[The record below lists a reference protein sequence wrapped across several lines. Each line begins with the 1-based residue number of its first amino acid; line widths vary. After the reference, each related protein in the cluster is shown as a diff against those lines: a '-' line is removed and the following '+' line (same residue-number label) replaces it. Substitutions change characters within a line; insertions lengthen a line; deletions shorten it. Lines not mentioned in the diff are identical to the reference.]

1 MEPKQNMMGCVD
13 KRLKGLRVCYFGHY
27 DPNYSR
33 NRVILKA
40 LKRAGA
46 DIVEVRDYSQGLH
59 RWLRLFMSGLT
70 ARFDIIFVGFP
81 GHTDVPLGWLIAC
94 LKRSPLVFDAFLS
107 LYDTAVFD
115 RRTVP
120 PNSLRAKRLFLTD
133 KLACLLAK
141 IVLLDTEAHIRY
153 FVDTF
158 KLPAVKFRRIWV
170 GTDDE
175 VMFPRGEPPSDE
187 NFTVFF
193 YGSYIPLHGAEYIVK
208 AAHILEERKGKILF
222 VMVGSG
228 QTFPEIKRL
237 AEDLEVRSVRF
248 VGRVPYEQLPEMM
261 SRSHVCL
268 GIFGTTPKASRVIP
282 NKVFDALAVGRPVV
296 TADTPAV
303 REEFTHGE
311 NIWLVPAGDE
321 KALAEAIITLKN
333 DKPLCQRLAANGIA
347 TFKERFCV
355 DVITKDIANVILG
368 VL

>member
-1 MEPKQNMMGCVD
+1 MGSTPES
-13 KRLKGLRVCYFGHY
+13 LKGLRICYFGHY
-27 DPNYSR
+27 DPSYSR

-46 DIVEVRDYSQGLH
+46 NVVEVHSHFRGIR
-59 RWLRLFMSGLT
+59 RWWTLLLSGL
-70 ARFDIIFVGFP
+70 AAQFDVLFVGFP
-81 GHTDVPLGWLIAC
+81 GHTDVPLGWIIAS
-94 LKRSPLVFDAFLS
+94 LKGRPLVFDAFLS

-115 RRTVP
+115 RQTVRS
-120 PNSLRAKRLFLTD
+120 NSLRAKQLFMVD

-141 IVLLDTEAHIRY
+141 IVLLDTESHIRY

-158 KLPAVKFRRIWV
+158 GLSPAKFRRVWV

-175 VMFPRGEPPSDE
+175 VMSPKNAPPSDN

-208 AAHILEERKGKILF
+208 AAHLLEARKERVSF

-228 QTFPEIKRL
+228 QTFSKVSQL
-237 AEDLEVRSVRF
+237 AEDLQVSSVRF
-248 VGRVPYEQLPEMM
+248 MEKVAYEQLAEMM
-261 SRSHVCL
+261 SKSHVCL
-268 GIFGTTPKASRVIP
+268 GIFGTTPKAARVIP

-303 REEFTHGE
+303 REVFTHGE

-321 KALAEAIITLKN
+321 KALAEAVLTLK
-333 DKPLCQRLAANGIA
+333 DDATLRQRLAANGHA
-347 TFKERFCV
+347 LFKERFSI
-355 DVITKDIANVILG
+355 DAIRRDITRIILEA
-368 VL
+368 L

>member
-1 MEPKQNMMGCVD
+1 MI
-13 KRLKGLRVCYFGHY
+13 KRVSESLQGLRVCYFGHY
-27 DPNYSR
+27 DPSYSR

-46 DIVEVRDYSQGLH
+46 YVVEVHNHSRGIH
-59 RWLRLFMSGLT
+59 RWWNLLVSGLT
-70 ARFDIIFVGFP
+70 ARFDVMFVGFP
-81 GHTDVPLGWLIAC
+81 GHTDVPLGWLIAS
-94 LKRSPLVFDAFLS
+94 LKRRPLVFDAFLS
-107 LYDTAVFD
+107 MYDSVVFD

-141 IVLLDTEAHIRY
+141 IVLLDTESHIRY
-153 FVDTF
+153 FVNTF
-158 KLPAVKFRRIWV
+158 RLSPVKFRRVWV
-170 GTDDE
+170 GTDED
-175 VMFPRGEPPSDE
+175 VMSPKRCAPSDE

-208 AAHILEERKGKILF
+208 AAHLLEARKERVAF

-228 QTFPEIKRL
+228 QTFSEVSRL
-237 AEDLEVRSVRF
+237 AEDLQVGSVRF
-248 VGRVPYEQLPEMM
+248 VGRVPYERLAEMM
-261 SRSHVCL
+261 SESHVCL
-268 GIFGTTPKASRVIP
+268 GIFGTTPKAARVIP

-303 REEFTHGE
+303 REIFTHGE

-321 KALAEAIITLKN
+321 KALAEAIITLKS
-333 DKPLCQRLAANGIA
+333 DGALRHRLAANGHAI
-347 TFKERFCV
+347 FKERFSI
-355 DVITKDIANVILG
+355 DAITHDITRIILE